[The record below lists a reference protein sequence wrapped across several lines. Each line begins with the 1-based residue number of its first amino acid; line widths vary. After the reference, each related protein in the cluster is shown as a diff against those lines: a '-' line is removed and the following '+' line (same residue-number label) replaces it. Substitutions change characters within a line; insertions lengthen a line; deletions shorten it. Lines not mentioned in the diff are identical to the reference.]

1 MSEMWWRRR
10 PKRDEDGRDDRDEVD
25 AAELIASYSAWLD
38 DRTTQARRRGRDLAF
53 FDTPL
58 RATGDPTMPYVGW
71 SHVFLERGAT
81 PPLGESW
88 TIYRLGPP
96 NEDDA

>member
-10 PKRDEDGRDDRDEVD
+10 PGSGREAPDDRDGVD

-38 DRTTQARRRGRDLAF
+38 DRTGQARRRGCDLAF
-53 FDTPL
+53 FDSPL
-58 RATGDPTMPYVGW
+58 KRTGDPTMPLVGW
-71 SHVFLERGAT
+71 THVFLERGAS

-88 TIYRLGPP
+88 TVYRLGPK
-96 NEDDA
+96 EEE